1 MPTPSIRRQ
10 TGGKKTMKNKIT
22 TIKNCPKLSA
32 MFNTLMATLIA
43 FNLLFVFLL
52 TGPFAG
58 NTIDSL
64 IIALVVTTIESISV
78 VALLR
83 AIPHHEGEMSEEP
96 LKA

>member
-1 MPTPSIRRQ
+1 
-10 TGGKKTMKNKIT
+10 MKNKIT

-32 MFNTLMATLIA
+32 MFSTVLATLIA
-43 FNLLFVFLL
+43 FNLLFVVLL
-52 TGPFAG
+52 SGPLAT
-58 NTIDSL
+58 NTIESL
-64 IIALVVTTIESISV
+64 IIALVVTVIESVSI